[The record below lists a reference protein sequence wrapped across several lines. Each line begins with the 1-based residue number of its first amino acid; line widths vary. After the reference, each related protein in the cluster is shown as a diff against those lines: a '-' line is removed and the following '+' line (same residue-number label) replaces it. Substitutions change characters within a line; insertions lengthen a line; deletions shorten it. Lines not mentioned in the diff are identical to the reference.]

1 MNPYSD
7 SSSPIPEQAADWL
20 VELSDPGLDE
30 TRRRQFMSWL
40 KRSPQ
45 HIEEFLAIAVLEQE
59 IAEQPIALA
68 DILAEFHRA
77 EPAPVEPLF
86 GVAGTPVVEA
96 PSSPRRMRHTGR
108 RPGRRFVR
116 WLAAASVGAFA
127 LLLTQF
133 MHVDAPAI
141 RHGTAIGEQRSV
153 ALADGSI
160 VMLNTQS
167 EVEVRIDRSTRHVS
181 LLAGEAMFDVVAD
194 RERPFVVQAGNV
206 SLRVLGTK
214 FSVYRTGALTR
225 VAVVDGTV
233 QLVPDDRLADAV
245 LVTEGETLVAGRDG
259 VLPAGA
265 GGDFE
270 TAVAW
275 TERRLIFNAAPLAQV
290 VHEFNRY
297 NAVPLVVED
306 SQLAARPVT
315 TVFNAND
322 VGALVT
328 FLELEPD
335 VEVQH
340 DDDAIR
346 IRARD

>member
-1 MNPYSD
+1 MNPSSD
-7 SSSPIPEQAADWL
+7 SNSPIPEQAADWL

-30 TRRRQFMSWL
+30 RRRRQFMSWL

-45 HIEEFLAIAVLEQE
+45 HIEEFLALAVLEQE
-59 IAEQPIALA
+59 IAEQPITLA
-68 DILAEFHRA
+68 DLLAEFHRA

-86 GVAGTPVVEA
+86 GAPAARAEA
-96 PSSPRRMRHTGR
+96 LPSARRMHPGNR
-108 RPGRRFVR
+108 RPGQRLVR
-116 WLAAASVGAFA
+116 WLAAAGVGAFA

-133 MHVDAPAI
+133 IHVDAPAV

-167 EVEVRIDRSTRHVS
+167 EVEVRMDRSTRHVS
-181 LLAGEAMFDVVAD
+181 LLAGEAMFDVVPD
-194 RERPFVVQAGNV
+194 RERPFVVQAGRV

-214 FSVYRTGALTR
+214 FSVYRTGAMTR
-225 VAVVDGTV
+225 LAVVEGTV
-233 QLVPDDRLADAV
+233 QLVPDDRLDDAV
-245 LVTEGETLVAGRDG
+245 LVTAGETLLAGREGILPRSAG
-259 VLPAGA
+259 V
-265 GGDFE
+265 DFE

-275 TERRLIFNAAPLAQV
+275 TDRRLIFNAAPLAQV

-297 NAVPLVVED
+297 NTVRLIVED
-306 SQLAARPVT
+306 SELAGTPVT
-315 TVFNAND
+315 TVFKAND
-322 VGALVT
+322 VGALVA
-328 FLELEPD
+328 FLELEPE

>member
-1 MNPYSD
+1 MNPSSD

-20 VELSDPGLDE
+20 VELSDPGIDE

-59 IAEQPIALA
+59 IAEQRIALS
-68 DILAEFHRA
+68 DILAEFQRS

-86 GVAGTPVVEA
+86 GAAAARAEA
-96 PSSPRRMRHTGR
+96 LPSARRMHPGNR
-108 RPGRRFVR
+108 RPGQRFVR
-116 WLAAASVGAFA
+116 WLAAAGVGALA

-133 MHVDAPAI
+133 MHVDAPAVW
-141 RHGTAIGEQRSV
+141 HGTAIGEQRSV
-153 ALADGSI
+153 ALEDGTI
-160 VMLNTQS
+160 VTLNTLS
-167 EVEVRIDRSTRHVS
+167 EVEVQMDRSTRHVS

-194 RERPFVVQAGNV
+194 RERPFVVQSGNV
-206 SLRVLGTK
+206 SLKVLGTK
-214 FSVYRTGALTR
+214 FSVYRMEAVTR
-225 VAVVDGTV
+225 LAVLEGTV
-233 QLVPDDRLADAV
+233 QLVPNDRVADAV
-245 LVTEGETLVAGRDG
+245 LVGAGETLVAGRDG
-259 VLPAGA
+259 VMPAGA
-265 GGDFE
+265 GVDFE

-275 TERRLIFNAAPLAQV
+275 TDRRLIFNAAPLAQV

-306 SQLAARPVT
+306 NELAVRPVT
-315 TVFNAND
+315 TIIKAND

-328 FLELEPD
+328 FLELDPD

>member
-1 MNPYSD
+1 MNSTPHGN
-7 SSSPIPEQAADWL
+7 SSITEQAAEWL
-20 VELSDPGLDE
+20 VELSDPGITDA
-30 TRRRQFMSWL
+30 RRRQFMSWL
-40 KRSPQ
+40 KLSPQ
-45 HIEEFLAIAVLEQE
+45 HIEEFLAIAALEQE

-77 EPAPVEPLF
+77 EPTPPEPLF
-86 GVAGTPVVEA
+86 GGAITPAVAATP
-96 PSSPRRMRHTGR
+96 PRRRMRSR
-108 RPGRRFVR
+108 RMLR
-116 WLAAASVGAFA
+116 WLAAASVAVSA

-133 MHVDAPAI
+133 TGVDAPAV

-160 VMLNTQS
+160 VMLNTLSQ
-167 EVEVRIDRSTRHVS
+167 VEVRMDRSTRHVN

-194 RERPFVVQAGNV
+194 RERPFVVQAGSV
-206 SLRVLGTK
+206 SLKVLGTK
-214 FSVYRTGALTR
+214 FSVYRMDAMTR
-225 VAVVDGTV
+225 LAVVEGTV
-233 QLVPDDRLADAV
+233 QLVPNDRVADAI
-245 LVTEGETLVAGRDG
+245 LVGAGETLVAGREG
-259 VLPAGA
+259 VMPGGA
-265 GGDFE
+265 GVDFE

-275 TERRLIFNAAPLAQV
+275 TDRRLIFNAAPLAQV

-306 SQLAARPVT
+306 SELAARPVT
-315 TVFNAND
+315 TVFKAND